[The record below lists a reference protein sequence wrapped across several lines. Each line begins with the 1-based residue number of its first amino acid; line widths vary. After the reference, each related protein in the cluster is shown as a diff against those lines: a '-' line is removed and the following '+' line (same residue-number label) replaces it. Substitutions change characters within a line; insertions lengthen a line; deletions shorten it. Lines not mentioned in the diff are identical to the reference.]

1 MKPYIICHMMS
12 SVDGRIDCAMTE
24 QIDPT
29 DAYYVALDALK
40 CDATLEGRVTKQIHY
55 ALPQPFEAHD
65 KTSIGKEAFHKATPG
80 PHYDVAVD
88 THGSLRWPET
98 AASGNLLVV
107 TSCDCPKEYHDY
119 LTANNISRIATGDK
133 SIDLKRAAEM
143 LCEQFGVKRLA
154 VVGGG
159 NINGAFLRAG
169 LIDEVSL
176 MVGGGIDGRRGMTA
190 VFDGID
196 APDYPVTL
204 LDLKDVTRMGNT
216 VWMRYDIR
224 R

>member
-1 MKPYIICHMMS
+1 M
-12 SVDGRIDCAMTE
+12 
-24 QIDPT
+24 
-29 DAYYVALDALK
+29 
-40 CDATLEGRVTKQIHY
+40 
-55 ALPQPFEAHD
+55 
-65 KTSIGKEAFHKATPG
+65 
-80 PHYDVAVD
+80 
-88 THGSLRWPET
+88 
-98 AASGNLLVV
+98 
-107 TSCDCPKEYHDY
+107 
-119 LTANNISRIATGDK
+119 TANNISWIATGK
-133 SIDLKRAAEM
+133 KYIDLSRAAET

-159 NINGAFLRAG
+159 NINGAFLQAG

-196 APDYPVTL
+196 VPDYPVTL

>member
-55 ALPQPFEAHD
+55 ALPQPFVAHD
-65 KTSIGKEAFHKATPG
+65 KTPIGKEAFHKATSG

-107 TSCDCPKEYHDY
+107 TGCDCPKEYHDY
-119 LTANNISRIATGDK
+119 LTANNISWIATGEK
-133 SIDLKRAAEM
+133 SIDLSRAAEI

-196 APDYPVTL
+196 APDFPVTL

-216 VWMRYDIR
+216 VWMRYDVR